1 MKRLLCFIA
10 VQFFMISGLYAQRII
25 PEGFYI
31 IRLAA
36 NPSFV
41 IGLADNG
48 NVCLQ
53 AYSGEN
59 LQKWELVSERLGN
72 ALGTIQ
78 FLNLGKAGYALGIS
92 DENVVNGSNVTSI
105 VKKRDRNQLWFPY
118 ACNNGYIFRSAKKR
132 ELVIDLDHARM
143 INGQN
148 ILLWPE
154 HKGDGQIWKLER
166 VGSDSVTDEKNLSRP
181 DNSLV
186 GTWKTQFEDDIF
198 IYDECTI
205 NLLLAFKM
213 GDKFSLEMNLT
224 EDDGILSI
232 QGTYSIVGFYNVNN
246 NEVSL
251 NLDPKT
257 EKRKVNVD
265 DPILDDPMKVI
276 ESVKEDMKKE
286 GFSDKEIEEAIN
298 DIQKELKSDK
308 ELKRIQKKNKN
319 ESKKVQKE
327 IEKEMKDLTINFTKF
342 QVTEQTA
349 TKMIIKANEKVYT
362 FEKVK

>member
-1 MKRLLCFIA
+1 
-10 VQFFMISGLYAQRII
+10 MISGLFAQRII

-41 IGLADNG
+41 IGLADDG

-53 AYSGEN
+53 SYSGAN

-72 ALGTIQ
+72 ALGTVQ
-78 FLNLGKAGYALGIS
+78 FLNLGKVGYALGIS
-92 DENVVNGSNVTSI
+92 DENAVNGSNVTSI
-105 VKKRDRNQLWFPY
+105 AKKRDRNQLWFPY
-118 ACNNGYIFRSAKKR
+118 VCNNGYIFRSAKKKK
-132 ELVIDLDHARM
+132 LVIDLDHARM

-166 VGSDSVTDEKNLSRP
+166 VGSDSVTDEKNPSRP
-181 DNSLV
+181 GNSLV
-186 GTWKTQFEDDIF
+186 GTWKTQFEDDI
-198 IYDECTI
+198 YDERTI

-224 EDDGILSI
+224 EDDGIISI
-232 QGTYSIVGFYNVNN
+232 QGTYSILGFYNVNN

-257 EKRKVNVD
+257 EKRTVNVGIPCL
-265 DPILDDPMKVI
+265 DPKKEI
-276 ESVKEDMKKE
+276 ESVKEELKKE
-286 GFSDKEIEEAIN
+286 GLTDKEIEEAIN
-298 DIQKELKSDK
+298 DIQKELQSEK
-308 ELKRIQKKNKN
+308 ELKRMQKKINK
-319 ESKKVQKE
+319 EEQKE
-327 IEKEMKDLTINFTKF
+327 TEKEMKDLTRNFTKF

-349 TKMIIKANEKVYT
+349 TKMKIKANEKVYT